1 MTGFAFRKSAARSVT
16 SQDRDASAFARA
28 AADYVRK
35 STSSPQAAHK
45 RMVSLGIHT
54 KNGELTETYKK

>member
-1 MTGFAFRKSAARSVT
+1 MTGFVFRKSAARSVG
-16 SQDRDASAFARA
+16 SQEASAFARA

-54 KNGELTETYKK
+54 QKGELTKTYKK